1 MKIYKLFKEDLNQ
14 IELLIKTTTFID
26 KLYNKLYELEI
37 NGNKE
42 TEEYIETIKCLNKNI
57 CYENAIYDDLTYENC
72 IAYFKYIYS
81 TEITNT
87 FLSDRDSLLEQNYSN
102 RIIRRILSTLNFKIL
117 SNPVHLQEILE
128 DKIKNYVSDL
138 DDENANSII
147 ERSANVSIQIK
158 NSLDK
163 DLLNMYLSILEDFIN
178 NNNYQI
184 FKNKLINSKY
194 NLSFTNKE
202 TEKNLV
208 NNNFTIPKE
217 IYIVSTF
224 VTEINGIPQEVYE
237 ALTNLYVLETIKE
250 QMIAILEIGD
260 MDYSNVSKATTSIL
274 RQSLMRAAISLLSE
288 NNLSSISSIFEEHTK
303 SKSYINNH
311 SFDNIS
317 KELIASSLQNIKI
330 DRNKQRTLSLSN
342 GKRY

>member
-1 MKIYKLFKEDLNQ
+1 MKIYKIFKEDLEK

-37 NGNKE
+37 NGKKE
-42 TEEYIETIKCLNKNI
+42 TEEYTETIKCLNTNI
-57 CYENAIYDDLTYENC
+57 GYENTIYNDLTYENC

-81 TEITNT
+81 SEITNT
-87 FLSDRDSLLEQNYSN
+87 FLSDRESLLEQNYSN

-117 SNPVHLQEILE
+117 SNPIHLQEILE
-128 DKIKNYVSDL
+128 EKLKNYVSDL
-138 DDENANSII
+138 DDEDSNSII
-147 ERSANVSIQIK
+147 EHSANVSIQIK

-163 DLLNMYLSILEDFIN
+163 DLLNMYLSILEEFIN

-184 FKNKLINSKY
+184 FKNQLINSTY

-202 TEKNLV
+202 IEKNLV

-217 IYIVSTF
+217 IYISSTLI
-224 VTEINGIPQEVYE
+224 TEINGLPQKVYE
-237 ALTNLYVLETIKE
+237 VLTDSYVLETIKE

-260 MDYSNVSKATTSIL
+260 MDYSNVMKATTSIL
-274 RQSLMRAAISLLSE
+274 RQCLMRAAISLLSE

-303 SKSYINNH
+303 SKSYLNNH
-311 SFDNIS
+311 SYDNIS
-317 KELIASSLQNIKI
+317 KQLITSSLQNIKN

-342 GKRY
+342 RKRY